1 MRVVKKTVSLLVLS
15 DLKQVRNR
23 RKFSFRL
30 LIINLF
36 MMAGFFWILSGA
48 DNLKLKLSLILFTL
62 FLLIPGILLIRFDT
76 NESNYFAINTNLN
89 KFIHKRIELFANKV
103 YIAEYPLKNIRF
115 IAIKKNSVDRDDD
128 KNYLVRLYF
137 KSNKYYKYINI
148 GYFPTSKKSFRFAK
162 TISKFLKIPLK
173 Y

>member
-1 MRVVKKTVSLLVLS
+1 MEVLKKTVSLLVLS

-36 MMAGFFWILSGA
+36 ILAAFFWILS
-48 DNLKLKLSLILFTL
+48 DSYSLKIKLSLILFTL
-62 FLLIPGILLIRFDT
+62 LLIIPGIFLIRL
-76 NESNYFAINTNLN
+76 NNGESDYFEINISLN
-89 KFIHKRIELFANKV
+89 KLVHKHRYFFNRTVYVAKYSLNNIKFIH
-103 YIAEYPLKNIRF
+103 
-115 IAIKKNSVDRDDD
+115 IKKINLNSDDEQ
-128 KNYLVRLYF
+128 NYRVRLYL
-137 KSNKYYKYINI
+137 KSKKYIDI
-148 GYFPTSKKSFRFAK
+148 GYFATSHQSFKIAK

>member
-1 MRVVKKTVSLLVLS
+1 MKVVKKTVSLLVLS

-36 MMAGFFWILSGA
+36 IMAGFFWVLSGYYS
-48 DNLKLKLSLILFTL
+48 LKIKLSLVLFTFL
-62 FLLIPGILLIRFDT
+62 LLIPGILLIRLNT
-76 NESNYFAINTNLN
+76 SESDYFAIDISLN
-89 KFIHKRIELFANKV
+89 KIVHKHRFLFNRKIYTAKYSLKSIKFIGIKRINF
-103 YIAEYPLKNIRF
+103 
-115 IAIKKNSVDRDDD
+115 NSDDG
-128 KNYLVRLYF
+128 KNYRVRIYF
-137 KSNKYYKYINI
+137 KSKRYLDI
-148 GYFPTSKKSFRFAK
+148 GYFATPEKSFGIAK

>member
-36 MMAGFFWILSGA
+36 MMAGFFWILSGY
-48 DNLKLKLSLILFTL
+48 DNLKVKLSLILFSL

-76 NESNYFAINTNLN
+76 SESNYFAINTSLN

-115 IAIKKNSVDRDDD
+115 IAIKRTSIHRADE

-137 KSNKYYKYINI
+137 KSHKYINI
-148 GYFPTSKKSFRFAK
+148 GYFATSKKSFIIAK

>member
-1 MRVVKKTVSLLVLS
+1 MKVVKKTASLLVLS

-30 LIINLF
+30 LILNLLI
-36 MMAGFFWILSGA
+36 MGGFFWVLSGS
-48 DNLKLKLSLILFTL
+48 DNLKIKLSLILFTL
-62 FLLIPGILLIRFDT
+62 VLLIPGILLIRFDT
-76 NESNYFAINTNLN
+76 SESNYFAINTNVN
-89 KFIHKRIELFANKV
+89 KFIHKRMELFANKV
-103 YIAEYPLKNIRF
+103 YIAEYPLRNIRF
-115 IAIKKNSVDRDDD
+115 IGIKRNSLNRDDD

-137 KSNKYYKYINI
+137 KSNKYVDI
-148 GYFPTSKKSFRFAK
+148 GYFATSQKSFKIAK